1 MMDEQPF
8 LRSFDVSPDF
18 ALGVSLAVCFC
29 IVVDCFFR
37 LVESI
42 MKRGR
47 SQSPSPQ
54 ASSTSPPKRP
64 ANSPRDQA
72 PSSDDLRPAVER
84 GTGGSGGG
92 GRARQEQRPLGALPL
107 GDLVHEVEQR
117 VEDRAGTLEAI
128 LRGGKTDLEKPR
140 RKTRRGG
147 RGRGRTDGSSA
158 TGGTPRAPL
167 ESSPRRGRIEKKRPD
182 RHARRTQSPE
192 YRRTPSPEPA
202 ARPAGIHRYLMVG
215 QVGALELKQR
225 VMLDPIAPVN
235 RMSLATAHF
244 SGVAVKHLPRGERR
258 EVERTEG
265 GSARVIGTAKSTL
278 KLSWREEEM
287 DWEVCAEEVET
298 CIGGAVMEKMGLSI
312 DRVNK
317 ILRLERTTRMGFP
330 DPRTM

>member
-1 MMDEQPF
+1 MDGPS
-8 LRSFDVSPDF
+8 LRSFDVSADF
-18 ALGVSLAVCFC
+18 VLGFSLAFCFC
-29 IVVDCFFR
+29 ITVDFSCR
-37 LVESI
+37 LVHSI

-64 ANSPRDQA
+64 TTSSRDRA

-84 GTGGSGGG
+84 GGDSPRVERRG
-92 GRARQEQRPLGALPL
+92 QEERPSLDALPMA
-107 GDLVHEVEQR
+107 DLVQEVERR
-117 VEDRAGTLEAI
+117 VDDRAGALEAI
-128 LRGGKTDLEKPR
+128 LRGGQEDLGRPR
-140 RKTRRGG
+140 RRTRRGG
-147 RGRGRTDGSSA
+147 RGRGKDGGSSA

-182 RHARRTQSPE
+182 RQARGTPSPE
-192 YRRTPSPEPA
+192 YRLAPNPEPTP
-202 ARPAGIHRYLMVG
+202 RPEGVHRYLMVG
-215 QVGALELKQR
+215 QIGALELKQR

-244 SGVAVKHLPRGERR
+244 SGVAVKHLPRGEQQ
-258 EVERTEG
+258 EVSRTEG
-265 GSARVIGTAKSTL
+265 GRARVVGTAKASL
-278 KLSWREEEM
+278 KLSWRDEEM
-287 DWEVCAEEVET
+287 DWEVCEEEVET
-298 CIGGAVMEKMGLSI
+298 CIGGAVMSKMGLSI